1 MTMKSAIDTRL
12 SRLEA
17 RQPRKGRWH
26 KLIVSGTEYDPEEE
40 LRKRGIVLGP
50 DDNVMWIELVGVY
63 PPDRPPWNEGRPS
76 ASRGE
81 E

>member
-1 MTMKSAIDTRL
+1 MKPGIDGRL
-12 SRLEA
+12 TKLEA
-17 RQPRKGRWH
+17 RQPRTGRWH

-50 DDNVMWIELVGVY
+50 DDNVMWIELVRVS
-63 PPDRPPWNEGRPS
+63 PPDRPPWNEGRAS

-81 E
+81 Q